1 MHCSFVC
8 FCLGQFKLGCS
19 RGEGL
24 YGILRCMFV
33 CLLKLSASKEMFK
46 RFKGFKCVK
55 AVKRVKYV

>member
-1 MHCSFVC
+1 M
-8 FCLGQFKLGCS
+8 
-19 RGEGL
+19 RG